1 MDDLKPLIVSVEANL
16 NKLNKQMAQ
25 AAKIGSD
32 AAKAIDKDFTSAND
46 NIAKSYD
53 KSAKAGTASLGQQQA
68 AAQNLHFQIHQI
80 ATTLA
85 GGMSPFEVMAQQGFQ
100 VVDALEQAGKGTAIF
115 TAIGG
120 AVTKIL
126 NPLSL
131 LTFGTIYLTGVAV
144 DYFMKMAGGADA
156 AIKAIDEQISHIDRM
171 AKAYAN
177 SIPEL
182 KAIDDQLQAIKQ
194 HIQDTQDAAA
204 NKATQVGNVQGALTD
219 LKRAVAETA
228 GAGFGN
234 LPAATVDKLKAIK
247 NQLDD
252 LEHAAATG
260 TLKAQDLV
268 DVFSRLDE
276 IMAGIKNKDAL
287 GDLPAQ
293 LEKTKTKLEEV
304 TKTAHDVITATQK
317 AADPDAQAVEKFTKA
332 MKDMGAVTAA
342 TMTKAEEIEKHY
354 KEAIAA
360 ATEEVNRQTGALHE
374 RAAEIERNNQL
385 TQLHNDAIQQLGG
398 AAIGGD
404 QSDIERIIG
413 QIESG
418 NRDLGYRPGGG
429 PGMKDTIS
437 GRYQFSQGQ
446 YLEEMRKLPEY
457 ADPKVVSD
465 ATLIAQKNVPAI
477 QKAAMDQALKDY
489 GTILTGI
496 GKDASDATNIYLLHL
511 FGKQGGKDLLQAAPG
526 ASAAG
531 IVGAGAIAGNKWVT
545 AQGGTAQDVIN
556 AVRARV
562 KQADIQSGGGAHDFP
577 ATIANIEKETKA
589 IEEENKAAGFLTDS
603 YDKVTYAKEKAAKVT
618 ELTDAAQKQGLV
630 VTDAEKKQIDAVA
643 DAYAKAAGQKALYAK
658 ATADSKKQEQLN
670 IDAQKQHAQAL
681 AQLRDQLANLGASF
695 VEGFISD
702 MKNGVKA
709 TDALRNALSRLADS
723 LLNMALNTLFK
734 NVLNVMMP
742 GAASIG
748 GASGIM
754 SGIPGFQMHGGG
766 VVGAGGMRRNVSA
779 LAFAG
784 APRMHG
790 GGLAGDEVAA
800 ILQRGETVLPRGY
813 RAGGGGSTSI
823 SNNVGNISI
832 DMSGTG
838 QVAAD
843 TDSGKRFGENVR
855 KLIQREMVA
864 QSRPGGLLTT
874 PGSGGRVGR

>member
-1 MDDLKPLIVSVEANL
+1 MADDLKPLIVSVEANL

-25 AAKIGSD
+25 AAKAGSD
-32 AAKAIDKDFTSAND
+32 AAKSIDKDFTSAND

-53 KSAKAGTASLGQQQA
+53 KSAKAATVSLGQQQA

-100 VVDALEQAGKGTAIF
+100 VVDALEQAGKGASGIF

-126 NPLSL
+126 NPLSI
-131 LTFGTIYLTGVAV
+131 LTFAAIYLTGVTV
-144 DYFMKMAGGADA
+144 DYLMKLAGGTDA
-156 AIKAIDEQISHIDRM
+156 AINATEEQIKNVEGM
-171 AKAYAN
+171 AAAYKN

-182 KAIDDQLQAIKQ
+182 
-194 HIQDTQDAAA
+194 T
-204 NKATQVGNVQGALTD
+204 
-219 LKRAVAETA
+219 EY
-228 GAGFGN
+228 
-234 LPAATVDKLKAIK
+234 VDKLKEIKQHLEDTKNAPAEQKKLNEAVQEGLTAAKSATAQIGLSGFGFMKPETRAQVEAISQEL
-247 NQLDD
+247 NNM
-252 LEHAAATG
+252 EHAAANG
-260 TLKAQDLV
+260 TLKVADLQAEF
-268 DVFSRLDE
+268 DKLDT
-276 IMAGIKNKDAL
+276 ILAGIKDKSFL

-293 LEKTKTKLEEV
+293 LEKA
-304 TKTAHDVITATQK
+304 KTALEAAAKTADKMGPVFKK
-317 AADPDAQAVEKFTKA
+317 AMDPDATAVDKYDKA

-360 ATEEVNRQTGALHE
+360 ATEEINVQTRALHE

-385 TQLHNDAIQQLGG
+385 TQLHNDAIQTLAG

-418 NRDLGYRPGGG
+418 NRDIGYRPGGG
-429 PGMKDTIS
+429 PGKKDSVS
-437 GRYQFSQGQ
+437 GRYQFTQGT
-446 YLEEMRKLPEY
+446 YLSTMREIPAY
-457 ADPKVVSD
+457 ADPKVISD
-465 ATLIAQKNVPAI
+465 ETLIQQKNDPAI
-477 QKAAMDQALKDY
+477 QKAAMDQILKDY
-489 GTILTGI
+489 GQILVNI

-531 IVGAGAIAGNKWVT
+531 IVGADAIAGNKWVV
-545 AQGGTAQDVIN
+545 ANGGTAADVIA
-556 AVRARV
+556 AVRKRV
-562 KQADIQSGGGAHDFP
+562 AQADIQSGGGAHDFP

-589 IEEENKAAGFLTDS
+589 LEEENKAAGFVTDS
-603 YDKVTYAKEKAAKVT
+603 YDKMTYEKEKAAKVT
-618 ELTDAAQKQGLV
+618 ELTDAAQKQGLAL
-630 VTDAEKKQIDAVA
+630 TDAEKKQIDAVA
-643 DAYAKAAGQKALYAK
+643 DGYAKAAAQKALYK
-658 ATADSKKQEQLN
+658 KETEESKKQEQ
-670 IDAQKQHAQAL
+670 ISIEATKQHAQAL
-681 AQLRDQLANLGASF
+681 AQLRDQLAGMAANF
-695 VEGFISD
+695 VGGFVQD
-702 MKNGVKA
+702 MENGVKA
-709 TDALRNALSRLADS
+709 TDALRNALKRLADS
-723 LLNMALNTLFK
+723 LLQSALNTLFK
-734 NVLNVMMP
+734 NVFQMLIP

-748 GASGIM
+748 GASSVSPFQFH
-754 SGIPGFQMHGGG
+754 SGGT
-766 VVGAGGMRRNVSA
+766 VGAGGMRRNVSP

-813 RAGGGGSTSI
+813 RAGGGSTSI
-823 SNNVGNISI
+823 SNNVGNIAI

-864 QSRPGGLLTT
+864 QSRPGGLLTQ

>member
-1 MDDLKPLIVSVEANL
+1 LDDLKPLIVSVEANL

-32 AAKAIDKDFTSAND
+32 AAKSIDKDFVTAND

-53 KSAKAGTASLGQQQA
+53 KSAKAGTVSLGQQQA

-100 VVDALEQAGKGTAIF
+100 VVDALEQAGKGASGIF

-131 LTFGTIYLTGVAV
+131 VTFATIYLTGVAV
-144 DYFMKMAGGADA
+144 DYLLKIAGGTDA
-156 AIKAIDEQISHIDRM
+156 AIKAIDEQIKNVEAM
-171 AKAYAN
+171 AAAYKN

-182 KAIDDQLQAIKQ
+182 SAYLDQLKEIDE
-194 HIQDTQDAAA
+194 HL
-204 NKATQVGNVQGALTD
+204 KATRDAPLTQAKITGDVQNSLTD
-219 LKRAVAETA
+219 VKRAVAEMS
-228 GAGFGN
+228 GLHGF
-234 LPAATVDKLKAIK
+234 LPAATIDQLIAIK
-247 NQLDD
+247 NALDNM
-252 LEHAAATG
+252 EHAAATG
-260 TLKAQDLV
+260 TLKAQDLA
-268 DVFSRLDE
+268 DVYKQLDD
-276 IMAGIKNKDAL
+276 ILAGIKNKDAL

-293 LEKTKTKLEEV
+293 LEKAKTALTATAKTAEEV
-304 TKTAHDVITATQK
+304 GPALKKAT
-317 AADPDAQAVEKFTKA
+317 DPDAAAVEKYTKA
-332 MKDMGAVTAA
+332 MKEMGDV
-342 TMTKAEEIEKHY
+342 TKATLTEAERIEKAY

-360 ATEEVNRQTGALHE
+360 ANEEINASTRALHE
-374 RAAEIERNNQL
+374 RAAELQKNAELEKLSHDAVSQL
-385 TQLHNDAIQQLGG
+385 AG

-418 NRDLGYRPGGG
+418 NRDIGYRPGGG
-429 PGMKDTIS
+429 PGKKDSVS
-437 GRYQFSQGQ
+437 GRYQFTQGT
-446 YLEEMRKLPEY
+446 YLSTMREIPAY
-457 ADPKVVSD
+457 ADPKVISD
-465 ATLIAQKNVPAI
+465 ETLIQQKNDPAI
-477 QKAAMDQALKDY
+477 QKAAMDQILKDY
-489 GTILTGI
+489 GQILVNI

-531 IVGAGAIAGNKWVT
+531 IVGADAIAGNKWVV
-545 AQGGTAQDVIN
+545 ANGGTAADVIA
-556 AVRARV
+556 AVRKRV
-562 KQADIQSGGGAHDFP
+562 AQADIQSGGGAHDFP

-589 IEEENKAAGFLTDS
+589 LEEENKAAGFVTDS
-603 YDKVTYAKEKAAKVT
+603 YDKMTYEKEKAAKVT
-618 ELTDAAQKQGLV
+618 ELTDAAQKQGLTV
-630 VTDAEKKQIDAVA
+630 SDAEKKQIDAVA
-643 DAYAKAAGQKALYAK
+643 DGYAKAAAQKAFYNK
-658 ATADSKKQEQLN
+658 ATENSKKQEQLS
-670 IDAQKQHAQAL
+670 IQATKQHAQAL
-681 AQLRDQLANLGASF
+681 AQLRDQLANMATDF
-695 VEGFISD
+695 VGGFVSD
-702 MKNGVKA
+702 MENGVKA
-709 TDALRNALSRLADS
+709 TDALRNALKRLADS
-723 LLNMALNTLFK
+723 LLQSALHTLFQ
-734 NVLNVMMP
+734 NVFQMLIP

-754 SGIPGFQMHGGG
+754 SGIPGFQQHSGG
-766 VVGAGGMRRNVSA
+766 VVGSSGMRRTVSP

-813 RAGGGGSTSI
+813 RAGGGNTSI
-823 SNNVGNISI
+823 SNNVGNIAI
-832 DMSGTG
+832 DMSSTG

-864 QSRPGGLLTT
+864 QSRPGGLLT
-874 PGSGGRVGR
+874 GSGGGGRVGR